1 MFEVDEESLEVK
13 FTEEQPPMDTEPLK
27 SLENWSHFW
36 PSILKAGRCTH
47 SEPEG
52 MDEEEKAA
60 FMEKL
65 AEEDKAEER
74 FRAINEDTPLFKEA
88 SWITKVCGDLQGYN
102 VAGGEGTKT
111 YAVNVIK
118 SLRWPGAVSVAKNGK
133 YCNIYVGDCIKK
145 GDSMF
150 NPTDP
155 PEVMGD
161 PDDGDE

>member
-1 MFEVDEESLEVK
+1 MFEVDEETLEVK

-74 FRAINEDTPLFKEA
+74 FKAVNEDTPLFKEA
-88 SWITKVCGDLQGYN
+88 SWISKVCGD
-102 VAGGEGTKT
+102 V
-111 YAVNVIK
+111 
-118 SLRWPGAVSVAKNGK
+118 
-133 YCNIYVGDCIKK
+133 
-145 GDSMF
+145 
-150 NPTDP
+150 
-155 PEVMGD
+155 
-161 PDDGDE
+161 